1 VFDPTVV
8 PATFWRRDDVQLA
21 LARREVGR
29 LFQTYLQ
36 EMPGCTQTQLALL
49 TEHDRSDISNWV
61 RGVRQGRVSDIEVL
75 TRIADG
81 LQMPDE
87 ARVLL
92 GLAPAD
98 TLMATIR
105 DPKPMPMPSPTA
117 SAVKSVGGFDFDNAD
132 TRPTRLAI
140 CGSRGA
146 DTDNQVI
153 DAAVRSLA
161 RLILTHRFQISH
173 GPVGVGI
180 EVMTYIADHYRP
192 PDFTVAVGLFGRPNV
207 VRDAHYVLVI
217 GGAAGTQD
225 EIDLAVSMGKRIIA
239 LPASGGTA
247 LRFHRR
253 ASRDPRLRA
262 WLSDEE
268 FALLDA
274 SANLES
280 LAGEAE
286 GSDRAGEQFVRMV
299 EDLTTDDPGG
309 SSA

>member
-1 VFDPTVV
+1 
-8 PATFWRRDDVQLA
+8 
-21 LARREVGR
+21 
-29 LFQTYLQ
+29 
-36 EMPGCTQTQLALL
+36 M
-49 TEHDRSDISNWV
+49 
-61 RGVRQGRVSDIEVL
+61 
-75 TRIADG
+75 
-81 LQMPDE
+81 
-87 ARVLL
+87 
-92 GLAPAD
+92 
-98 TLMATIR
+98 
-105 DPKPMPMPSPTA
+105 
-117 SAVKSVGGFDFDNAD
+117 KSGGGFAFD
-132 TRPTRLAI
+132 TPPIRLAI
-140 CGSRGA
+140 CGSRA
-146 DTDNQVI
+146 LNTNHEVI

-161 RLILTHRFQISH
+161 RLILTHRFQVSH

-225 EIDLAVSMGKRIIA
+225 EVDLAVSMGKRLIA

-253 ASRDPRLRA
+253 ACRDPRLRA

-274 SANLES
+274 SANIDS
-280 LAGEAE
+280 LASEAE
-286 GSDRAGEQFVRMV
+286 GSDRAGEQFARLVD
-299 EDLTTDDPGG
+299 DLITNDPGG